1 MVDLLAECY
10 TAVREVVYRVSVRWC
25 TGQCE
30 VVYRSVWGGVQGQC
44 EVVYRVSVRWCTGS
58 V

>member
-25 TGQCE
+25 TG
-30 VVYRSVWGGVQGQC
+30 SVWGGVQVSVRWCTGQC
-44 EVVYRVSVRWCTGS
+44 GVVYRVSVRWCTGS